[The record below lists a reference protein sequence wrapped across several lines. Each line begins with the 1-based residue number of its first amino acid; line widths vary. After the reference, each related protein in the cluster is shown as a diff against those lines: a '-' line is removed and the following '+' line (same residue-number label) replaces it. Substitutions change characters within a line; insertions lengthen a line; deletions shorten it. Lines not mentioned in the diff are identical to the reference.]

1 MRIVIKGGVWKNTEV
16 RETRKKEDRRRRRC
30 KGKRRKGRKHTRV
43 SGRERER
50 EHATVGNEMKDD
62 EVLTSG
68 QRDDERMRSSKQP

>member
-16 RETRKKEDRRRRRC
+16 RKTRKKVEEEDAREGGGGMWTRERTRAWE
-30 KGKRRKGRKHTRV
+30 RK
-43 SGRERER
+43 RER
-50 EHATVGNEMKDD
+50 EHRRKDEETND